1 VSDVALTRDD
11 GEERAWRSA
20 VVIIVVSWLVRL
32 AFAARLPLFPDETYY
47 WDWSRHLQGGY
58 FDHPPMIAVLI
69 RAGTA
74 LATVFG
80 AEPSPVWV
88 RFFPVLAG
96 AVAMLAAAATA
107 RRLAC
112 ARAGLVAALSFA
124 IMPLAA
130 AGLVLAT
137 PDAPLLAFE
146 AIALYAV
153 VRALEATPRS
163 APSLGWWSLAGVAV
177 GLAFVSK
184 YTSIFFPLSV
194 ALAIVLRPSLRV
206 RLREPG
212 PYVAC
217 VLAVLVF
224 APVLVWNARHDWI
237 SFRFQLEHGLGKPKG
252 SALNRELEMLGGQ
265 LGLVT
270 PILFALAA
278 SSVWQALRRPAAA
291 LPHPRIPASP
301 HPRGDLYF
309 ALAIVALG
317 NWAFFVY
324 SAIHRRVEANWPAPA
339 YIPALVLL
347 ASQVVDSPSAALSRW
362 LKRGLVF
369 AAVVVAV
376 LYAYVLSPLQPI
388 PARRD
393 PLARA
398 AGWDVL
404 AMQVDSVRRTLGARV
419 WVGAD
424 RYQEVSELAYHLP
437 GRPEVVCV
445 CLAGRHNQYE
455 LWPSFTSHAAQ
466 GDALVLALDERAEGV
481 VHENVAGLAPHFTRV
496 QRGALAPLLRGGDT
510 VAVRRL
516 WTLEGYIGGWPTRS
530 EP

>member
-1 VSDVALTRDD
+1 VTDVALTPDD
-11 GEERAWRSA
+11 GERRAWRAA
-20 VVIIVVSWLVRL
+20 VVVIVAAWLVRL
-32 AFAARLPLFPDETYY
+32 AFATRLPLFPDETYY
-47 WDWSRHLQGGY
+47 WDWSRRLAGGY

-74 LATVFG
+74 LASALG
-80 AEPSPVWV
+80 AQPTPVVV
-88 RFFPVLAG
+88 RFFPLLAG
-96 AVAMLAAAATA
+96 AVATLAAAAIA
-107 RRLAC
+107 RHVAG
-112 ARAGLVAALSFA
+112 ARAAMLAALSFT

-153 VRALEATPRS
+153 VRALGVSPRS
-163 APSLGWWSLAGVAV
+163 GASLGWWSVAGTCV
-177 GLAFVSK
+177 GLAFASK

-194 ALAIVLRPSLRV
+194 ALAIVLRRSLRE
-206 RLREPG
+206 RLREAG

-217 VLAVLVF
+217 ALAVLVF
-224 APVLVWNARHDWI
+224 APVLLWNARHDWI

-252 SALNRELEMLGGQ
+252 SALNRELELLGGQ

-278 SSVWQALRRPAAA
+278 NSVWRALRRPRDDV
-291 LPHPRIPASP
+291 H
-301 HPRGDLYF
+301 F
-309 ALAIVALG
+309 MLAVVAVG
-317 NWAFFVY
+317 SWAFYVY

-339 YIPALVLL
+339 YIPSLVLL
-347 ASQVVDSPSAALSRW
+347 ASQAVDSPSAALSRW
-362 LKRGLVF
+362 FRRGLVL
-369 AAVVVAV
+369 AAVLVAV
-376 LYAYVLSPLQPI
+376 LYAYVLAPLLPV

-398 AGWDVL
+398 AGWDGL
-404 AMQVDSVRRTLGARV
+404 AMQVDSARRTLAARG

-424 RYQEVSELAYHLP
+424 RYQDVSELAYHLP
-437 GRPEVVCV
+437 DRPEAICV
-445 CLAGRHNQYE
+445 CLTGRHNQYE
-455 LWPSFTSHAAQ
+455 LWPGFATRAAL
-466 GDALVLALDERAEGV
+466 GDALVLALDERPAGV
-481 VHENVAGLAPHFTRV
+481 MHENVVRLSPHFRRV

-516 WTLEGYIGGWPTRS
+516 WILDGYMGGWPTRI

>member
-47 WDWSRHLQGGY
+47 WDWSRRLQGGY

-74 LATVFG
+74 LASVFG
-80 AEPSPVWV
+80 AEPSPLWV
-88 RFFPVLAG
+88 RFFPLLAG

-107 RRLAC
+107 RRLAR

-153 VRALEATPRS
+153 VRALEASPRS
-163 APSLGWWSLAGVAV
+163 GASLAWWSAAGVAI
-177 GLAFVSK
+177 GLAFTSK

-212 PYVAC
+212 PYLAC

-224 APVLVWNARHDWI
+224 APVLAWNSRHDWI

-278 SSVWQALRRPAAA
+278 AAVWRALRRPRSDA
-291 LPHPRIPASP
+291 
-301 HPRGDLYF
+301 YF
-309 ALAIVALG
+309 VLAIVAVG
-317 NWAFFVY
+317 SWAFYVY

-362 LKRGLVF
+362 LRRGLVF

-388 PARRD
+388 PARKD

-404 AMQVDSVRRTLGARV
+404 AMQVDSARRTLDAHV
-419 WVGAD
+419 WIGAD

-437 GRPEVVCV
+437 GRPDVVCV
-445 CLAGRHNQYE
+445 CLTGRHNQYE
-455 LWPSFTSHAAQ
+455 LWPSFASRAAP
-466 GDALVLALDERAEGV
+466 GDALVLALDERPEGV
-481 VHENVAGLAPHFTRV
+481 VHENVAQLAPHFTRV
-496 QRGALAPLLRGGDT
+496 QRGGLAPLLRGGDT

>member
-11 GEERAWRSA
+11 GEQRAWRAA
-20 VVIIVVSWLVRL
+20 VVVVVAAWLVRL
-32 AFAARLPLFPDETYY
+32 AFATRLSLFPDETYY

-58 FDHPPMIAVLI
+58 FDHPPMIALLI

-74 LATVFG
+74 LASVIG
-80 AEPSPVWV
+80 AEPSPLAV
-88 RFFPVLAG
+88 RFFPLLAG
-96 AVAMLAAAATA
+96 AVASLAAAATA
-107 RRLAC
+107 RRLGG
-112 ARAGLVAALSFA
+112 ARAAMMAAVSFGF
-124 IMPLAA
+124 MPLAA

-146 AIALYAV
+146 AVALYAV

-163 APSLGWWSLAGVAV
+163 ASSLGWWSVAGVAV
-177 GLAFVSK
+177 GLAFASK

-194 ALAIVLRPSLRV
+194 ALAIVVRPSLRE

-224 APVLVWNARHDWI
+224 APVLLWNARHDWI

-252 SALNRELEMLGGQ
+252 SALNRELELVGGQ

-270 PILFALAA
+270 PILFVLAA
-278 SSVWQALRRPAAA
+278 NAVWQALR
-291 LPHPRIPASP
+291 PRTHGLTHARTPLEDA
-301 HPRGDLYF
+301 HF
-309 ALAIVALG
+309 VLAIVAVG
-317 NWAFFVY
+317 SWAFYVY

-347 ASQVVDSPSAALSRW
+347 ASQVVGSPSTALSRW
-362 LKRGLVF
+362 LRRGLVL
-369 AAVVVAV
+369 AAVVVGV
-376 LYAYVLSPLQPI
+376 LYAYVLAPVLPI
-388 PARRD
+388 PARKD

-398 AGWDVL
+398 AGWGSL
-404 AMQVDSVRRTLGARV
+404 AAAADSTRHALAARS
-419 WVGAD
+419 WFGAD
-424 RYQEVSELAYHLP
+424 RYQDVSELAYHLP

-445 CLAGRHNQYE
+445 CLSGRHNQYE
-455 LWPSFTSHAAQ
+455 LWPGFASRAAR
-466 GDALVLALDERAEGV
+466 GDALILALDERPQGV
-481 VHENVAGLAPHFTRV
+481 VHENVARLAPHFTHV
-496 QRGALAPLLRGGDT
+496 QQGALAPLLRGGDT
-510 VAVRRL
+510 VTVRRL
-516 WTLEGYIGGWPTRS
+516 WILQGYDGGWPARS

>member
-74 LATVFG
+74 LAALFG
-80 AEPSPVWV
+80 AAPSPVAV

-96 AVAMLAAAATA
+96 AAASLAAAATA
-107 RRLAC
+107 RRLAGG
-112 ARAGLVAALSFA
+112 RAAMLAALSFA

-153 VRALEATPRS
+153 VRALGAAPKS
-163 APSLGWWSLAGVAV
+163 APSLGWWSVAGVCV
-177 GLAFVSK
+177 GLAFASK

-194 ALAIVLRPSLRV
+194 ALAVVLRPSLRE

-224 APVLVWNARHDWI
+224 APVLAWNARHDWI

-252 SALNRELEMLGGQ
+252 SALNRELELIGGQ
-265 LGLVT
+265 LALVT

-278 SSVWQALRRPAAA
+278 AAVWRALRRPRDDA
-291 LPHPRIPASP
+291 H
-301 HPRGDLYF
+301 F
-309 ALAIVALG
+309 VLAIVAVG
-317 NWAFFVY
+317 SWAFYIY

-347 ASQVVDSPSAALSRW
+347 ASQVVGAPSAALSRW
-362 LKRGLVF
+362 FRRGLVL
-369 AAVVVAV
+369 AAVLVGV

-388 PARRD
+388 PARKD

-398 AGWDVL
+398 AGWDGL
-404 AMQVDSVRRTLGARV
+404 AMQVDSVRRALGTQV

-424 RYQEVSELAYHLP
+424 RYQEASELAYHLP
-437 GRPEVVCV
+437 GRPDVVCV
-445 CLAGRHNQYE
+445 CLTGRHNQYE
-455 LWPSFTSHAAQ
+455 LWPSFTARAAH
-466 GDALVLALDERAEGV
+466 GDALILALDERPAGV
-481 VHENVAGLAPHFTRV
+481 MHESVARLAPHFTRV

-516 WTLEGYIGGWPTRS
+516 WTLEGYIGGWPARI

>member
-1 VSDVALTRDD
+1 
-11 GEERAWRSA
+11 
-20 VVIIVVSWLVRL
+20 
-32 AFAARLPLFPDETYY
+32 
-47 WDWSRHLQGGY
+47 
-58 FDHPPMIAVLI
+58 MIALLI
-69 RAGTA
+69 RGGTGLWAMFGAAPSA
-74 LATVFG
+74 LA
-80 AEPSPVWV
+80 V

-96 AVAMLAAAATA
+96 AVAMLAAAAIA
-107 RRLAC
+107 RRLAG
-112 ARAGLVAALSFA
+112 ARAAMLAALSFA

-146 AIALYAV
+146 ALALYAV
-153 VRALEATPRS
+153 VRALQVAPRTR
-163 APSLGWWSLAGVAV
+163 ASLGWWSAAGVFV
-177 GLAFVSK
+177 GLAFASK

-194 ALAIVLRPSLRV
+194 ALAVVLRPSLRE

-237 SFRFQLEHGLGKPKG
+237 SFRFQLEHGLGTPKG
-252 SALNRELEMLGGQ
+252 SALNRELELIGGQ

-278 SSVWQALRRPAAA
+278 AAVWRALRRPRDEA
-291 LPHPRIPASP
+291 H
-301 HPRGDLYF
+301 F
-309 ALAIVALG
+309 VLAIVAVG
-317 NWAFFVY
+317 SWAFYIY

-347 ASQVVDSPSAALSRW
+347 ASQVVGSPTAALSRW
-362 LKRGLVF
+362 LRRGLVF
-369 AAVVVAV
+369 AAVVVGV

-398 AGWDVL
+398 LGWESL
-404 AMQVDSVRRTLGARV
+404 AASADSARHTLGARV
-419 WVGAD
+419 WFGGE
-424 RYQEVSELAYHLP
+424 RYQDVSELAYHLP
-437 GRPEVVCV
+437 DQPEVVCV
-445 CLAGRHNQYE
+445 CLTGRHNQYE
-455 LWPSFTSHAAQ
+455 LWPSFTARAAR
-466 GDALVLALDERAEGV
+466 GDALILALDERPFGV
-481 VHENVAGLAPHFTRV
+481 VHENVVRLAPHFTRV
-496 QRGALAPLLRGGDT
+496 QKGALAPLLRGGDT
-510 VAVRRL
+510 VSVRRL
-516 WTLEGYIGGWPTRS
+516 WILEDYIGGWPTRT

>member
-11 GEERAWRSA
+11 GEWRVWRAA
-20 VVIIVVSWLVRL
+20 VVVIVGSWLVRL

-47 WDWSRHLQGGY
+47 WDWSRRLQGGY
-58 FDHPPMIAVLI
+58 FDHPPMIALLI
-69 RAGTA
+69 RSGTGSFP
-74 LATVFG
+74 LFG
-80 AEPSPVWV
+80 EAPSPVAV
-88 RFFPVLAG
+88 RFFSLLAG

-107 RRLAC
+107 RRLAG
-112 ARAGLVAALSFA
+112 ARAAMIAALSFA

-153 VRALEATPRS
+153 VRALEVAPHTS
-163 APSLGWWSLAGVAV
+163 ASLAWWSAAGVAI
-177 GLAFVSK
+177 GLAFASK

-194 ALAIVLRPSLRV
+194 ALAVVLRPSLRV

-224 APVLVWNARHDWI
+224 APVLAWNARHDWI
-237 SFRFQLEHGLGKPKG
+237 SFRFQLEHGLGTPKG
-252 SALNRELEMLGGQ
+252 SALNRELELIGGQ

-278 SSVWQALRRPAAA
+278 GSVWRALRRPRDDA
-291 LPHPRIPASP
+291 H
-301 HPRGDLYF
+301 F
-309 ALAIVALG
+309 ALAIVAVG
-317 NWAFFVY
+317 SWAFYIY

-347 ASQVVDSPSAALSRW
+347 ASQVVGSPSDALARW
-362 LKRGLVF
+362 LRRGLVL
-369 AAVVVAV
+369 AGVVVAL
-376 LYAYVLSPLQPI
+376 LYAYVLVPVLPI
-388 PARRD
+388 PARKD

-398 AGWDVL
+398 LGWESL
-404 AMQVDSVRRTLGARV
+404 AASADSTRRTIGARV
-419 WVGAD
+419 WFGAD
-424 RYQEVSELAYHLP
+424 RYQDVSELAYHLP

-445 CLAGRHNQYE
+445 CLTGRHNQYE
-455 LWPSFTSHAAQ
+455 LWPSFTSRAAR
-466 GDALVLALDERAEGV
+466 GDALVLALDERAPGV
-481 VHENVAGLAPHFTRV
+481 THENVARLAPHFTRV
-496 QRGALAPLLRGGDT
+496 QQGALAPLLRGGDT
-510 VAVRRL
+510 VTVRRL
-516 WTLEGYIGGWPTRS
+516 WILEGYIGGWPARA

>member
-1 VSDVALTRDD
+1 VSDVALTPDD
-11 GEERAWRSA
+11 GEARAWRAA
-20 VVIIVVSWLVRL
+20 VVVIVASWLVRL

-47 WDWSRHLQGGY
+47 WDWSRRLQGGY
-58 FDHPPMIAVLI
+58 FDHPPMIALLI
-69 RAGTA
+69 RAGTT
-74 LATVFG
+74 LASLFG
-80 AEPSPVWV
+80 AAPSPLAV

-107 RRLAC
+107 RRIAG
-112 ARAGLVAALSFA
+112 ARAAMIAALSFA

-153 VRALEATPRS
+153 VRALEANTWS
-163 APSLGWWSLAGVAV
+163 AQSLAWWSFAGVAV
-177 GLAFVSK
+177 GLAFASK

-194 ALAIVLRPSLRV
+194 ALAIVLRPSLRE

-224 APVLVWNARHDWI
+224 APVLAWNARHGWI
-237 SFRFQLEHGLGKPKG
+237 SFRFQLEHGLGTPKG

-278 SSVWQALRRPAAA
+278 AAVWRALRRP
-291 LPHPRIPASP
+291 RN
-301 HPRGDLYF
+301 DVYF
-309 ALAIVALG
+309 VLGVVAVG
-317 NWAFFVY
+317 SWAFYVY

-362 LKRGLVF
+362 LRRGLVF

-376 LYAYVLSPLQPI
+376 MYAYVLSPLQPI
-388 PARRD
+388 AARRD

-398 AGWDVL
+398 AGWDEL

-424 RYQEVSELAYHLP
+424 RYQDVSELAYHLP
-437 GRPEVVCV
+437 GRPEAVCV
-445 CLAGRHNQYE
+445 CLTGRHNQYE
-455 LWPSFTSHAAQ
+455 LWPSFASRAAR
-466 GDALVLALDERAEGV
+466 GDALVLALDERAAGV
-481 VHENVAGLAPHFTRV
+481 VHENVARLAPHFTRV

-510 VAVRRL
+510 VTVRRL
-516 WTLEGYIGGWPTRS
+516 WTLEGYIGGWPTPS

>member
-1 VSDVALTRDD
+1 
-11 GEERAWRSA
+11 
-20 VVIIVVSWLVRL
+20 
-32 AFAARLPLFPDETYY
+32 
-47 WDWSRHLQGGY
+47 
-58 FDHPPMIAVLI
+58 
-69 RAGTA
+69 
-74 LATVFG
+74 
-80 AEPSPVWV
+80 
-88 RFFPVLAG
+88 
-96 AVAMLAAAATA
+96 
-107 RRLAC
+107 
-112 ARAGLVAALSFA
+112 
-124 IMPLAA
+124 
-130 AGLVLAT
+130 
-137 PDAPLLAFE
+137 
-146 AIALYAV
+146 
-153 VRALEATPRS
+153 VRALESAPKS
-163 APSLGWWSLAGVAV
+163 APSLGWWSVAGVCV
-177 GLAFVSK
+177 GLAFASK

-194 ALAIVLRPSLRV
+194 ALAVVLRPSLRE

-224 APVLVWNARHDWI
+224 APVLAWNARHDWI

-252 SALNRELEMLGGQ
+252 SALNRELELIGGQ

-278 SSVWQALRRPAAA
+278 AAVWRALRRPRDDA
-291 LPHPRIPASP
+291 H
-301 HPRGDLYF
+301 F
-309 ALAIVALG
+309 VLAIVAVG
-317 NWAFFVY
+317 SWAFYIY
-324 SAIHRRVEANWPAPA
+324 SAIHRRVEPNWPAPA

-347 ASQVVDSPSAALSRW
+347 ASQVVGAPSAALSRW
-362 LKRGLVF
+362 FRRGLVL
-369 AAVVVAV
+369 AAVLVGV

-388 PARRD
+388 PARKD

-437 GRPEVVCV
+437 GEPEVVCV
-445 CLAGRHNQYE
+445 CLTGRHNQYE
-455 LWPSFTSHAAQ
+455 LWPGFTSRAAH
-466 GDALVLALDERAEGV
+466 GDALILALDERPADV
-481 VHENVAGLAPHFTRV
+481 VHENVARLAPHFTRV

-516 WTLEGYIGGWPTRS
+516 WTLEGYIGGWPTRI

>member
-1 VSDVALTRDD
+1 MSDVALSRDD
-11 GEERAWRSA
+11 GEWRAWRAA
-20 VVIIVVSWLVRL
+20 VVVIVASWLVRL

-58 FDHPPMIAVLI
+58 FDHPPMIALLI

-74 LATVFG
+74 LAAVFG
-80 AEPSPVWV
+80 AAPSPLAV

-96 AVAMLAAAATA
+96 GAATLAAAATA
-107 RRLAC
+107 RRLAG
-112 ARAGLVAALSFA
+112 ARAAMLAALSFA

-153 VRALEATPRS
+153 VRALESAPRS
-163 APSLGWWSLAGVAV
+163 GASLGWWSLAGIAV
-177 GLAFVSK
+177 GLAFASK

-194 ALAIVLRPSLRV
+194 ALAVVLRPTLRV
-206 RLREPG
+206 RLREAG

-224 APVLVWNARHDWI
+224 VPVLLWNARHDWI

-252 SALNRELEMLGGQ
+252 SALNRELELIGGQ

-278 SSVWQALRRPAAA
+278 AAVWRALRRPRDDA
-291 LPHPRIPASP
+291 H
-301 HPRGDLYF
+301 F
-309 ALAIVALG
+309 VLAVVAVG
-317 NWAFFVY
+317 SWAFYVY

-347 ASQVVDSPSAALSRW
+347 ASQVVGAPNAALSRW
-362 LKRGLVF
+362 LRRGLVL
-369 AAVVVAV
+369 AAVLVAV
-376 LYAYVLSPLQPI
+376 LYAYVLAPVLPI
-388 PARRD
+388 PARKD

-398 AGWDVL
+398 AGWDAL
-404 AMQVDSVRRTLGARV
+404 ATKADSTRRTLGTRV
-419 WVGAD
+419 WFGAD
-424 RYQEVSELAYHLP
+424 RYQDVSELAYHLP

-445 CLAGRHNQYE
+445 CLTGRHNQYE
-455 LWPSFTSHAAQ
+455 LWPRFTEQAAR
-466 GDALVLALDERAEGV
+466 GDALVLALDERPLGT
-481 VHENVAGLAPHFTRV
+481 VHENVARLAPHFTRV
-496 QRGALAPLLRGGDT
+496 QQGALAPLLRDGDT
-510 VAVRRL
+510 VSVRRL
-516 WTLEGYIGGWPTRS
+516 WILDGYIGGWPTRS

>member
-11 GEERAWRSA
+11 GEARAWRA
-20 VVIIVVSWLVRL
+20 AIVVIVAAWLVRL

-74 LATVFG
+74 LAALFG
-80 AEPSPVWV
+80 AAPSPVAV

-96 AVAMLAAAATA
+96 AVASVAAAATA
-107 RRLAC
+107 RRLAGG
-112 ARAGLVAALSFA
+112 RAAMLAALSFA

-153 VRALEATPRS
+153 VRALGAAPKS
-163 APSLGWWSLAGVAV
+163 APSLGWWSVAGVCV
-177 GLAFVSK
+177 GLAFASK

-194 ALAIVLRPSLRV
+194 ALAVVLRPSLRE

-224 APVLVWNARHDWI
+224 APVLAWNARHDWI

-252 SALNRELEMLGGQ
+252 SALNRELELIGGQ
-265 LGLVT
+265 LALVT

-278 SSVWQALRRPAAA
+278 ASVWRALRRPRDDA
-291 LPHPRIPASP
+291 H
-301 HPRGDLYF
+301 F
-309 ALAIVALG
+309 VLAIVAVG
-317 NWAFFVY
+317 SWAFYIY

-347 ASQVVDSPSAALSRW
+347 ASQVVDPPDAALSRW
-362 LKRGLVF
+362 FRRGLVL
-369 AAVVVAV
+369 AAVLVGV

-388 PARRD
+388 PARKD

-398 AGWDVL
+398 AGWDGL
-404 AMQVDSVRRTLGARV
+404 AMQVDSVRRALGTQV

-424 RYQEVSELAYHLP
+424 RYQEASELAYHLP
-437 GRPEVVCV
+437 GRPDVVCV
-445 CLAGRHNQYE
+445 CLTGRHNQYE
-455 LWPSFTSHAAQ
+455 LWPSFTARAAH
-466 GDALVLALDERAEGV
+466 GDALILALDERPAGV
-481 VHENVAGLAPHFTRV
+481 MHESVARLAPHFTRV

-516 WTLEGYIGGWPTRS
+516 WTLEGYIGGWPARI

>member
-11 GEERAWRSA
+11 GEARAWHA
-20 VVIIVVSWLVRL
+20 AIVVIVAAWLVRL

-74 LATVFG
+74 LAALFG
-80 AEPSPVWV
+80 AAPSPVAV

-96 AVAMLAAAATA
+96 AAASLAAAATA
-107 RRLAC
+107 RHLAGG
-112 ARAGLVAALSFA
+112 RAAMLAALSFA

-153 VRALEATPRS
+153 VRALESPPRS
-163 APSLGWWSLAGVAV
+163 APSLGWWSVAGVCV
-177 GLAFVSK
+177 GLAFASK

-194 ALAIVLRPSLRV
+194 ALAVVLRPSLRE

-224 APVLVWNARHDWI
+224 APVLAWNARHDWI

-252 SALNRELEMLGGQ
+252 SALNRELELIGGQ

-278 SSVWQALRRPAAA
+278 ASVWRALRRPRDDA
-291 LPHPRIPASP
+291 H
-301 HPRGDLYF
+301 F
-309 ALAIVALG
+309 VLAIVAVG
-317 NWAFFVY
+317 SWAFYIY

-347 ASQVVDSPSAALSRW
+347 ASQVVGVPSAALSRW
-362 LKRGLVF
+362 FRRGLVL
-369 AAVVVAV
+369 AAVLVGV

-398 AGWDVL
+398 AGWDGL
-404 AMQVDSVRRTLGARV
+404 AMQVDSVRRTLGTQV

-424 RYQEVSELAYHLP
+424 RYQEASELAYHLP
-437 GRPEVVCV
+437 GRPDVVCV
-445 CLAGRHNQYE
+445 CLTGRHNQYE
-455 LWPSFTSHAAQ
+455 LWPSFTSRAAH
-466 GDALVLALDERAEGV
+466 GDALILALDERPAGV
-481 VHENVAGLAPHFTRV
+481 VHESVARLAPHFTRV

-516 WTLEGYIGGWPTRS
+516 WTLEGYIGGWPTRIA
-530 EP
+530 P

>member
-1 VSDVALTRDD
+1 MSDVALTRDD

-217 VLAVLVF
+217 VIATLVF
-224 APVLVWNARHDWI
+224 LPVLRWNAAHDWI

-252 SALNRELEMLGGQ
+252 SALNRELELIGGQ

-278 SSVWQALRRPAAA
+278 AAVWRALRRPRDDV
-291 LPHPRIPASP
+291 H
-301 HPRGDLYF
+301 F
-309 ALAIVALG
+309 VLAVVAVG
-317 NWAFFVY
+317 SWAFYVY

-339 YIPALVLL
+339 YVPALVLL
-347 ASQVVDSPSAALSRW
+347 ASQVVRSPTAGVVRW
-362 LKRGLVF
+362 MRRGLAL
-369 AAVVVAV
+369 AAVLVAV
-376 LYAYVLSPLQPI
+376 VYLAVLVPLLPI

-398 AGWDVL
+398 AQRAPDRG
-404 AMQVDSVRRTLGARV
+404 
-419 WVGAD
+419 
-424 RYQEVSELAYHLP
+424 RYQSK
-437 GRPEVVCV
+437 
-445 CLAGRHNQYE
+445 
-455 LWPSFTSHAAQ
+455 
-466 GDALVLALDERAEGV
+466 
-481 VHENVAGLAPHFTRV
+481 
-496 QRGALAPLLRGGDT
+496 
-510 VAVRRL
+510 
-516 WTLEGYIGGWPTRS
+516 
-530 EP
+530 

>member
-11 GEERAWRSA
+11 GESRAWRAA
-20 VVIIVVSWLVRL
+20 VVVVVAAWLVRL

-47 WDWSRHLQGGY
+47 WDWSRRLQGGY
-58 FDHPPMIAVLI
+58 FDHPPMIALLI

-74 LATVFG
+74 LAALFG
-80 AEPSPVWV
+80 VGPSPLAV

-96 AVAMLAAAATA
+96 ALATLAAAATA
-107 RRLAC
+107 RRLAG
-112 ARAGLVAALSFA
+112 ARAALIAAVSFA

-153 VRALEATPRS
+153 VRALEVSPRTR
-163 APSLGWWSLAGVAV
+163 ASLGWWSIAGTFV
-177 GLAFVSK
+177 GLAFASK

-194 ALAIVLRPSLRV
+194 ALAILLRPSLRA

-237 SFRFQLEHGLGKPKG
+237 SFRFQLEHGLGTPKG
-252 SALNRELEMLGGQ
+252 SALNRELELIGGQ

-278 SSVWQALRRPAAA
+278 ASVWRALR
-291 LPHPRIPASP
+291 HPRDDA
-301 HPRGDLYF
+301 HF
-309 ALAIVALG
+309 VLAVVAVG
-317 NWAFFVY
+317 SWAFYLY

-347 ASQVVDSPSAALSRW
+347 ASQVVGSPSAALSRW
-362 LKRGLVF
+362 LRRGLVL
-369 AAVVVAV
+369 AGVLVGAV
-376 LYAYVLSPLQPI
+376 YAYVLAPVLPI
-388 PARRD
+388 PARKD

-398 AGWDVL
+398 LGWESL
-404 AMQVDSVRRTLGARV
+404 AASADSARHTLGARV
-419 WVGAD
+419 WFGAD
-424 RYQEVSELAYHLP
+424 RYQDVSELAYHLP
-437 GRPEVVCV
+437 GQPDVVCV
-445 CLAGRHNQYE
+445 CLTGRHNQYE
-455 LWPSFTSHAAQ
+455 LWPSFASRAAR
-466 GDALVLALDERAEGV
+466 GDALILALDERPPGV
-481 VHENVAGLAPHFTRV
+481 VHENVARLAPHFTRV
-496 QRGALAPLLRGGDT
+496 RQGALAPLLRGGDT
-510 VAVRRL
+510 VSVRRL
-516 WTLEGYIGGWPTRS
+516 WTLEGYTGGWPTRT

>member
-11 GEERAWRSA
+11 GEWRVWRAA
-20 VVIIVVSWLVRL
+20 VVVIVASWLVRL

-47 WDWSRHLQGGY
+47 WDWSRRLQGGY
-58 FDHPPMIAVLI
+58 FDHPPMIALLI
-69 RAGTA
+69 RGGTA
-74 LATVFG
+74 LAAVFG
-80 AEPSPVWV
+80 APPSPLAV
-88 RFFPVLAG
+88 RWFTLLAG

-107 RRLAC
+107 RRLAG
-112 ARAGLVAALSFA
+112 ARAAMIAAVAFA

-146 AIALYAV
+146 AVALYAV
-153 VRALEATPRS
+153 VRALEVPPRS
-163 APSLGWWSLAGVAV
+163 GASLAWWSAAGVAI
-177 GLAFVSK
+177 GLAFTSK

-194 ALAIVLRPSLRV
+194 ALAVVLRPSLRV

-224 APVLVWNARHDWI
+224 APVLVWNARHDFI

-252 SALNRELEMLGGQ
+252 SALNRELELIGGQ

-278 SSVWQALRRPAAA
+278 AAVWRALRRPRDDA
-291 LPHPRIPASP
+291 H
-301 HPRGDLYF
+301 F
-309 ALAIVALG
+309 VLAIVAVG
-317 NWAFFVY
+317 SWAFYLY

-347 ASQVVDSPSAALSRW
+347 ASQVVGSPSEALSRW
-362 LKRGLVF
+362 LRRGLVF
-369 AAVVVAV
+369 AGVLVALV
-376 LYAYVLSPLQPI
+376 YAYVLVPVLPI
-388 PARRD
+388 PARKD

-398 AGWDVL
+398 LGWESL
-404 AMQVDSVRRTLGARV
+404 AASADSTRRSLGARV
-419 WVGAD
+419 WFGAD
-424 RYQEVSELAYHLP
+424 RYQDVSELAYHLP
-437 GRPEVVCV
+437 DRPEVVCV
-445 CLAGRHNQYE
+445 CLTGRHNQYE
-455 LWPSFTSHAAQ
+455 LWPSFTSRAAR
-466 GDALVLALDERAEGV
+466 GDALILALDERPQGV
-481 VHENVAGLAPHFTRV
+481 VHENVARLAPHFTHVR
-496 QRGALAPLLRGGDT
+496 QGALAPLLRGGDT
-510 VAVRRL
+510 VTVRRL
-516 WTLEGYIGGWPTRS
+516 WVLEGYIGDWPTRS